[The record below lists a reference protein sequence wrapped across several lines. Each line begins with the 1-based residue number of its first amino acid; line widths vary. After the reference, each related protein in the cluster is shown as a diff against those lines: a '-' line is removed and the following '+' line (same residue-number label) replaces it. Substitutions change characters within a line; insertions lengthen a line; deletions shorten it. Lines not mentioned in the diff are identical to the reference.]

1 MRKANKWKK
10 SDVKDR
16 RKALYMRIKRLYLR
30 YKDHPQLIDNPIE
43 LRKAILL
50 AYKQK
55 RKR

>member
-10 SDVKDR
+10 SDVKDC

-30 YKDHPQLIDNPIE
+30 YNDHPQLIDNPDE

-55 RKR
+55 RRV

>member
-30 YKDHPQLIDNPIE
+30 YKDHPQLIDNPDE

-50 AYKQK
+50 AYKQ
-55 RKR
+55 RRRV